1 MALVFYIAQNLNSTS
16 FMIKAFL
23 FDLNGTMIEDMS
35 YHINAWHNI
44 FVRLGADY
52 TLQQS
57 QEQCYGKNAEILERI
72 FPGKFSDT
80 EKKKIG
86 DNKEAIYRE
95 EYKPF
100 LKLINGLDDFLAS
113 AKKQHIKMA
122 VGSAAMKLNVDFVL
136 DNLNIRHYFDAVISG
151 DDVEN
156 SKPDAETYLKCAT
169 ALNVLPQEC
178 LVFEDVP
185 KGVESAANAGM
196 QGVVITGLHGQ
207 EEFKDFDNVVRF
219 IKNYEG
225 LLVEDFVK

>member
-1 MALVFYIAQNLNSTS
+1 
-16 FMIKAFL
+16 MIKAFV

-44 FVRLGADY
+44 FVKLGADY
-52 TLQQS
+52 TVQQS

-72 FPGKFSDT
+72 FPGRFSNE
-80 EKKKIG
+80 EKKEIG
-86 DNKEAIYRE
+86 DSKEANYRK

-100 LKLINGLDDFLAS
+100 LKLVSGLDVFLAA

-122 VGSAAMKLNVDFVL
+122 VGSAAMMLNIDFAL
-136 DNLNIRHYFDAVISG
+136 NNLNIRHYFDVIVSG
-151 DDVEN
+151 DDVEK

-169 ALNVLPQEC
+169 GLKVLPFEC

-196 QGVVITGLHGQ
+196 KTVVITGLHIR
-207 EEFKDFDNVVRF
+207 EEFANLDNVIHF
-219 IKNYEG
+219 IKDYDN
-225 LLVEDFVK
+225 LLVEEMVL